1 MNDWNTNRVISNDL
15 TKGNAVN
22 HCVEDGE
29 ASEATNNILMQ
40 VEGGETYMVVWEP
53 GSNIQELLTS
63 CDDGT
68 GDGETPRTALII
80 DPSSLPATELENLFQ
95 IAVQADS
102 NGAVTE
108 TIEESNQ
115 T

>member
-1 MNDWNTNRVISNDL
+1 M
-15 TKGNAVN
+15 KGDAAV
-22 HCVEDGE
+22 HCAEEGE
-29 ASEATNNILMQ
+29 PSGATNNILMQ

-68 GDGETPRTALII
+68 EDSETPRTALII

-108 TIEESNQ
+108 TVEESNQ